1 MHYSCKFVS
10 MKIFSSLIFFL
21 LIQLSLFAQD
31 LEIKTDSTTNDSI
44 TNVSVKEKPMK
55 KGKVSSFYN
64 QEIDSLVVFQKN
76 INKANCPKLVKG
88 YRVQIYS
95 CSGAGCQEKAEK
107 TYNQFL
113 IAYPEIPAERIW
125 EAPSYKVRVG
135 DCRNRFAAE
144 AIKAKIKTDFPF
156 IFVVPDY
163 ISSPFKVDC
172 EEMK

>member
-1 MHYSCKFVS
+1 MLYSCKFVS
-10 MKIFSSLIFFL
+10 MKISSSLLFLL
-21 LIQLSLFAQD
+21 LIQFSLCAQETE
-31 LEIKTDSTTNDSI
+31 LTTDSISIDSTI
-44 TNVSVKEKPMK
+44 NVSTQGKSIK
-55 KGKVSSFYN
+55 KGKITTFYN
-64 QEIDSLVVFQKN
+64 QEVDSLVAFQKN
-76 INKANCPKLVKG
+76 INKANCPNLVKG

-113 IAYPEIPAERIW
+113 IAYPDIPAERIW